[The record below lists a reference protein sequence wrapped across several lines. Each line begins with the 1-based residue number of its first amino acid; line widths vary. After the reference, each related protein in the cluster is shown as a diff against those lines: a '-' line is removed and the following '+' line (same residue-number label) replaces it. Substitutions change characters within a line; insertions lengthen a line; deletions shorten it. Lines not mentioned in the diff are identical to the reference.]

1 MTRHQSTRQQRSA
14 DSDGTTSISTSI
26 STSTSTSAS
35 TSASA
40 SDSDRLHRHCRQVLG
55 YARDREY
62 TGWDYADGLSSAF
75 VQRLPIESKL
85 VNLAVQETIKRAPVN
100 LRPLFRVEQRR
111 NYKGAALFAMAN
123 LDIYTLSGEPRYAAE
138 ARSLVDWLLEADND
152 WCEHFCGGGHRHPL
166 QGLSSDRP
174 SIPGEASGVVST
186 TYAVQALLQAAAVL
200 DDPEYATVARSA
212 GEFVLEELCYTER
225 DDGACINY
233 TVTKGEREQ
242 DVASPPHTLN
252 ANAIG
257 ARLLL
262 ELDARF
268 GEPEYREAATSI
280 LDYVVSKQTAI
291 GGWMYTD
298 PPTGSHLSMD
308 NFHNGFI
315 IESLLRYRELT
326 GSDRYDATIDRAMSF
341 YRERLFDDDG
351 APNWDESSTYPRD
364 SHAAAQ
370 GIIVFTEAGDLAFAR
385 RIIDWAFDAL
395 YAGDG
400 QFYYQKRR
408 FYTKRFTLMRWCQAW
423 MAYAISTYLTAVD
436 AE

>member
-1 MTRHQSTRQQRSA
+1 MTQHQSTHDRRSQ
-14 DSDGTTSISTSI
+14 DSDGISG
-26 STSTSTSAS
+26 
-35 TSASA
+35 
-40 SDSDRLHRHCRQVLG
+40 DHDRLLRRCQQTLA
-55 YARDREY
+55 YASDREY

-85 VNLAVQETIKRAPVN
+85 VNLAVQETVKRAPIN

-111 NYKGAALFAMAN
+111 SYKGAALFAMAN
-123 LDIYTLSGEPRYAAE
+123 LDVYALSGEPQYAAE
-138 ARSLVDWLLEADND
+138 ARSLADWLLEEDND
-152 WCEHFCGGGHRHPL
+152 WSEHFCGGGHRHPL

-174 SIPGEASGVVST
+174 SVPGEASGVVST
-186 TYAVQALLQAAAVL
+186 AYAVQALLQAAETL
-200 DDPEYATVARSA
+200 DEPEYATAAQSA
-212 GEFVLEELCYTER
+212 GAFVLDDLCYTECET
-225 DDGACINY
+225 GARINY
-233 TVTKGEREQ
+233 TATKGETVES
-242 DVASPPHTLN
+242 ATPPHTLN

-262 ELDARF
+262 ELDAYF
-268 GEPEYREAATSI
+268 DEPEYREAATSI
-280 LDYVVSKQTAI
+280 LDYVATKQTAI

-341 YRERLFDDDG
+341 YRETLFDADG

-364 SHAAAQ
+364 IHAAAQ
-370 GIIVFTEAGDLAFAR
+370 GIIVFTEVGDLAFAR
-385 RIIDWAFDAL
+385 RIIDWTIDAL

-400 QFYYQKRR
+400 QFYYQQRR
-408 FYTKRFTLMRWCQAW
+408 FYTKQFTLMRWCQAW
-423 MAYAISTYLTAVD
+423 MAYALSTYLTAVRD
-436 AE
+436 D